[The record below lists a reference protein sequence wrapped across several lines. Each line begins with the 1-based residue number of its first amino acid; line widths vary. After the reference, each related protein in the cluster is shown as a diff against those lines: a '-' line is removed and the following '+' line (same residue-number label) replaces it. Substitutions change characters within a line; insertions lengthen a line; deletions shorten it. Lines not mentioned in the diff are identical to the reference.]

1 LLSLCV
7 AGAAAVALAGCGGGS
22 TSSSPDLTSVPM
34 IRGMRVVG
42 HIRRCD
48 RGANPYCAVQVVVV
62 GDRSPSST
70 RLLDDEAKHLASLG
84 WTQTIGDTGDES
96 GADSPGH
103 KLRLTYATAASDLEG
118 VDLGWITRAPSIT
131 HTLSRVMFDRAP
143 AISFMLETGSS

>member
-1 LLSLCV
+1 V
-7 AGAAAVALAGCGGGS
+7 AGAAAIWLAGCGGSS
-22 TSSSPDLTSVPM
+22 TAKMPDLTSVPM
-34 IRGMRVVG
+34 ISGMRVVA
-42 HIRRCD
+42 HTRRCD
-48 RGANPYCAVQVVVV
+48 RGVNPYCAVQVVVV
-62 GDRSPSST
+62 ADRSPSST

-84 WTQTIGDTGDES
+84 WTQTNGDTGDES

-118 VDLGWITRAPSIT
+118 VDLGWIKRAPSIT